1 MHEDDEALFG
11 ALRAGARGYLL
22 KGADGEE
29 IVPAVLAVAAG
40 DAVYSAPVA
49 RRIVRFFTG
58 AQHGYT
64 AQVFPELTGREREIL
79 GLVAAGQ
86 GNHEIARHLVLSEK
100 TVRNNVTAILTK
112 LQVPDRAAA
121 VAKARDSG
129 LGTRTT

>member
-100 TVRNNVTAILTK
+100 KVRNILT
-112 LQVPDRAAA
+112 P
-121 VAKARDSG
+121 
-129 LGTRTT
+129 TT